1 MDKKNL
7 FIFMFFFL
15 GKMEIN
21 FPKCQSPN
29 IRNQF
34 VIDQGTD
41 KNKKMY
47 GCTAGRCPNLVRD
60 IVYEPEVRDNL
71 DTENLSTE
79 M

>member
-1 MDKKNL
+1 
-7 FIFMFFFL
+7 
-15 GKMEIN
+15 MEIN

-41 KNKKMY
+41 KDKKMY

-60 IVYEPEVRDNL
+60 IVYEPEVHDNL

-79 M
+79 I